1 MMEGKEGSTHTC
13 KSCWTLI
20 HYMACEGPEGTLL
33 GLVANCP
40 KCGAIIPELGGAT
53 MIAFEIAERAEDDE
67 RRH

>member
-1 MMEGKEGSTHTC
+1 MEGKEGSTHIC
-13 KSCWTLI
+13 KNCGALI
-20 HYMACEGPEGTLL
+20 YYMPCEVPEGTLL

-53 MIAFEIAERAEDDE
+53 VIAFERAERAEDHE